1 MFNKRDKAKSKK
13 RLDFMKT
20 VLMIGFIPLLTANC
34 IMTIFASHSL
44 ENNLEESTYLRLKAC
59 ATSVEQYFTWDI
71 REGILCKDDVSYEFI
86 DSLKD
91 DGIELTFFEGD
102 TRYLT
107 SIKDDSGNRIED
119 TKADSKIWETVK
131 AGNDYQADK
140 VDIAGTEYYVYYT
153 PVRSESGEV
162 IGMAFA
168 GEKETTVQ
176 AACKALSKSRYA
188 IDTVLLIIFGVILV
202 YVAKLI
208 KKPLRDITDSID
220 VLANGDLSED
230 INAKSILT
238 ETVTL
243 IGAAKT
249 LQDKVGDIVTK
260 VNNNANTMVTTVDEL
275 DDLANSSS
283 TGAEQ
288 ISNTMD
294 ELSKTSTALAENVQ
308 DVNSKVIDM
317 GNEITEI
324 KGNVDRLNMSA
335 EQMRGAN
342 ENATISM
349 ETVLDSSNKSVEA
362 VDNISEQIKNTNDA
376 ITKITNAVELILDI
390 TSQTKLLSLNASIEA
405 ARAGE
410 QGRGF
415 AVVAS
420 EIKKLSEQS
429 AEGAEAIR
437 SIADDILNKSGETVE
452 LAKNIKNIIEKEQK
466 DITETQK
473 NFNVLT
479 ESIEKS
485 IEATE
490 VINNKTVTL
499 DKLKEGIVS
508 NVNDLSAISEENA
521 ASNEEVTAS
530 VISIAESM
538 KDITN
543 GTSNIKAMSEELT
556 ELMKYF
562 KV

>member
-1 MFNKRDKAKSKK
+1 MYMKSKK
-13 RLDFMKT
+13 KGKLNFLKT
-20 VLMIGFIPLLTANC
+20 ILLIGFIPLLSAN
-34 IMTIFASHSL
+34 IILTIFASNTITKNM
-44 ENNLEESTYLRLKAC
+44 EDSTYLRLKAC

-71 REGILCKDDVSYEFI
+71 REDILCKDDVSYEFI

-91 DGIELTFFEGD
+91 DDIELTFFEGD

-107 SIKDDSGNRIED
+107 SITDSNGNRIED
-119 TKADSKIWETVK
+119 TKANSDIWETVK
-131 AGNDYQADK
+131 QGNTYQADE
-140 VDIAGTEYYVYYT
+140 VEIGGTEYYVYYM
-153 PVRSESGEV
+153 PVKSEDGEV

-168 GEKETTVQ
+168 GEKEETVK
-176 AACKALSKSRYA
+176 KAESTLLKSMYL
-188 IDTVLLIIFGVILV
+188 IDTVLLILFGIILFK
-202 YVAKLI
+202 VALMI
-208 KKPLRDITDSID
+208 KKPIENITGSID
-220 VLANGDLSED
+220 TLANGNLTEE
-230 INAKSILT
+230 IEANSILT
-238 ETVTL
+238 ETITL

-249 LQDKVGDIVTK
+249 LQDKVGNIVTK
-260 VNNNANTMVTTVDEL
+260 VNESASTMGNTVEEVDT
-275 DDLANSSS
+275 LANSSS

-288 ISNTMD
+288 ISQTMD
-294 ELSKTSTALAENVQ
+294 ELAKTSTSLAENVQ

-324 KGNVDRLNMSA
+324 KDKVDNLNENA

-362 VDNISEQIKNTNDA
+362 VDNISEQIQSTNDA
-376 ITKITNAVELILDI
+376 IAEITNAVSLILDI

-429 AEGAEAIR
+429 ADGAEKIR
-437 SIADDILNKSGETVE
+437 SIADNILKKSGETVD
-452 LAKNIKNIIEKEQK
+452 LAKDIKGIIEQEQK
-466 DITETQK
+466 DIAETQK
-473 NFNVLT
+473 NFDILS

-485 IEATE
+485 IEVAE
-490 VINNKTVTL
+490 VINSKTVAL
-499 DKLKEGIVS
+499 DRLKEGIVS

-530 VISIAESM
+530 VVSIAESM

-543 GTSNIKAMSEELT
+543 GTSNIKAMSEELA

-562 KV
+562 TIEK